1 MKTINNIKNKFNDIY
16 IKYKY
21 LVISLII
28 IIIIRVYI
36 LIYIKEDS
44 NTISFSKY
52 IGENSKLNTINY
64 DEINYLIHKK
74 YIDSPNFYKH
84 IILFNKKEKKIISNS
99 KLKIGDIIVEG
110 DNNFRIYS
118 NINLMFNNTL
128 IKNIGFISGFKIS
141 GGGDT
146 SVKKDY
152 LKCFPIIIS
161 NKNYSS
167 KKNNYETVLD
177 NDFFKNH
184 EPNFYVFRHINITDR
199 HREDLVRYNKLF
211 KNRLIDES
219 FFKIFINSI
228 KKHYCNVTQKIR
240 NLHSIKYLKSC
251 NKWYLNNTN
260 TYECNKVIEL
270 VKENNELKYLIDYNP
285 QNEELKKKYNKNILL
300 IKENNNKINFTSNQY
315 IYILFNLVGIDF
327 FIDERNKYFLDVSEF
342 SYFVNTDLIEK
353 KIVDKDFIFVTNMK
367 VNEKPINYLFYTIII
382 LLICL
387 ILLYRNSISFKQN
400 IDKLISKLTGN

>member
-1 MKTINNIKNKFNDIY
+1 
-16 IKYKY
+16 
-21 LVISLII
+21 
-28 IIIIRVYI
+28 
-36 LIYIKEDS
+36 
-44 NTISFSKY
+44 
-52 IGENSKLNTINY
+52 
-64 DEINYLIHKK
+64 
-74 YIDSPNFYKH
+74 
-84 IILFNKKEKKIISNS
+84 
-99 KLKIGDIIVEG
+99 
-110 DNNFRIYS
+110 
-118 NINLMFNNTL
+118 
-128 IKNIGFISGFKIS
+128 
-141 GGGDT
+141 
-146 SVKKDY
+146 
-152 LKCFPIIIS
+152 
-161 NKNYSS
+161 NYSS

-327 FIDERNKYFLDVSEF
+327 FIDE
-342 SYFVNTDLIEK
+342 
-353 KIVDKDFIFVTNMK
+353 
-367 VNEKPINYLFYTIII
+367 
-382 LLICL
+382 
-387 ILLYRNSISFKQN
+387 
-400 IDKLISKLTGN
+400 

>member
-1 MKTINNIKNKFNDIY
+1 M
-16 IKYKY
+16 
-21 LVISLII
+21 
-28 IIIIRVYI
+28 
-36 LIYIKEDS
+36 IYIKEDS